1 MIDKPPPELPP
12 KLSDEEKEWQSEIK
26 KQIKQLSDAKEVGKL
41 LKLKE
46 RASEVGQHEQEMQS
60 EIQKQIK
67 QQVKK
72 VTKLLKLKDIVKEV
86 GQLEQERKTLDP
98 GQATERKNVNQGQ
111 ATKMQKPPGRDDV
124 MTGVTRDVPSTRSQG
139 TVPCD
144 TRYVPRQ
151 QATVPC
157 EVAKHLHGSQES
169 DRQKIQSRMLTNV
182 T

>member
-1 MIDKPPPELPP
+1 M
-12 KLSDEEKEWQSEIK
+12 
-26 KQIKQLSDAKEVGKL
+26 
-41 LKLKE
+41 
-46 RASEVGQHEQEMQS
+46 
-60 EIQKQIK
+60 
-67 QQVKK
+67 
-72 VTKLLKLKDIVKEV
+72 
-86 GQLEQERKTLDP
+86 DP
-98 GQATERKNVNQGQ
+98 GQATERKTVNQGQ

-182 T
+182 TQFLDQASEVKNKEAKEKLKWEQICNSPGPGFQRGQLLPASAFNAGLTKGKYIFVQP